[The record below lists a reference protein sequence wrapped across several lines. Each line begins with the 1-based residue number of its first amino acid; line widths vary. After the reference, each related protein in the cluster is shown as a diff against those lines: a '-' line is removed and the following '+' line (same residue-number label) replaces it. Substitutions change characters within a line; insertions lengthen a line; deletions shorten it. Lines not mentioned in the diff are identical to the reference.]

1 MCQSVAEILSAIIG
15 SKFTKTI
22 VVTQPGISRFL
33 LEEESVSILAEMT
46 AKFEVYIDMAKVH
59 WEPLEDDVTY
69 PGLAV
74 YLYIG
79 DPLCEN
85 QSNLFEIYYFLH
97 KIILRVVKNIL

>member
-69 PGLAV
+69 PALRFI
-74 YLYIG
+74 YI
-79 DPLCEN
+79 LVTL
-85 QSNLFEIYYFLH
+85 S
-97 KIILRVVKNIL
+97 VKTQLKSFI